1 MDDVFRSQA
10 AAWLI
15 IIFSF
20 LQFDPKRTL
29 LEQSSDLPYDPDW
42 EFPEERLILGEV
54 LDAGNFGQVYV
65 AEAIGIVTFDA
76 RNKSAAAFKRRS
88 TLRKRV
94 SPAKINQDEKKQEYN
109 RTTVAVK
116 TLKG

>member
-1 MDDVFRSQA
+1 MKTVSG
-10 AAWLI
+10 LI
-15 IIFSF
+15 CSCAF

-29 LEQSSDLPYDPDW
+29 IEQSSELPYDPDW
-42 EFPEERLILGEV
+42 EFPEERLLLGEV

-65 AEAIGIVTFDA
+65 AEAIGIMTFDA
-76 RNKSAAAFKRRS
+76 RNKSPAAFKRRS
-88 TLRKRV
+88 TIRRRV
-94 SPAKINQDEKKQEYN
+94 STAKLDQDNKGQQYN